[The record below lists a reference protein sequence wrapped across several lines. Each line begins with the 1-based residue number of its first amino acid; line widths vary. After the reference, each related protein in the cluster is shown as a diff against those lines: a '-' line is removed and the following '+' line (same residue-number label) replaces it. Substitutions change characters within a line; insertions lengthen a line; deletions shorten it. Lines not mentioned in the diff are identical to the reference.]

1 MGPPQSGLVDLPISD
16 RYEIGCSQKMV
27 RGVIFG
33 VEHLIL
39 VMKSKRFKKIM
50 FLGYMRGRFGA
61 LVGPSMVKDGRYA
74 GPR

>member
-1 MGPPQSGLVDLPISD
+1 MPIPD

-27 RGVIFG
+27 SGVIFG

-39 VMKSKRFKKIM
+39 VMKSKRFKKM

-61 LVGPSMVKDGRYA
+61 LVGPPMVRDGRYA
-74 GPR
+74 SPR